1 MTRASRFIN
10 DGARIGI
17 LGGGASGLAA
27 AHALREL
34 GYRSI
39 TVFEREPEVG
49 GKCCTLVH
57 EGRSYEL
64 GAGLL
69 TPAYRNVRALMREV
83 GVHSQAHFGGVRAAL
98 RDEDTWRLPASLRQG
113 GWMSAVR
120 GGVAL
125 VVELLRREG
134 LHRPG
139 FAHLSDELAVPFD
152 VWCRR
157 RGCEALEPILEPW
170 ITGFGYGFLNEL
182 PAAYVLKYATI
193 FGAPLSEIPDEGF
206 GGLFRKVAAA
216 LHPVEVRLGARVTD
230 VVRRP
235 EGVTVQTTQE
245 TSEFDVI
252 IVACPL
258 DAALHFLDATPLE
271 IELFERIRYE
281 NYFIVG
287 ASVSGA
293 LPRDRYTFFR
303 TNFDRAKVGRPT
315 FAYRRWR
322 ETDIVFFC
330 GFARE
335 DDWEACARR
344 EVGATVE
351 QMGGRVRDVIAARNW
366 RYFPHVQTDD
376 IARGYYRRLEQL
388 QGCRRTYYCGE
399 VLAFAAVEPVVTYAR
414 ALVRAHFSG
423 TASRNGKPAF
433 LPATRSP

>member
-1 MTRASRFIN
+1 MTKATQSTSS
-10 DGARIGI
+10 GTRIGI

-39 TVFEREPEVG
+39 TVFEREPDVG

-98 RDEDTWRLPASLRQG
+98 RDADTWRLLVALRQG
-113 GWMSAVR
+113 GWRSALR
-120 GGVAL
+120 GSVVL
-125 VVELLRREG
+125 LVELLRREG
-134 LHRPG
+134 LLRPG
-139 FAHLSDELAVPFD
+139 FAHLSDELALPFD
-152 VWCRR
+152 DWCRY
-157 RGCEALEPILEPW
+157 RGCEVLEPILEPW

-206 GGLFRKVAAA
+206 GGLFRKLAAA
-216 LHPVEVRLGARVTD
+216 LDPVDVRVNAQVTD

-235 EGVTVQTTQE
+235 EGVTVRTTQG

-252 IVACPL
+252 IIACPL
-258 DAALHFLDATPLE
+258 DEALRFLDATPLE

-322 ETDIVFFC
+322 EADIVFFC

-335 DDWEACARR
+335 YNWEAAAKR
-344 EVGATVE
+344 EVAATVE
-351 QMGGRVRDVIAARNW
+351 SVGGRVRDVIATRNW

-376 IARGYYRRLEQL
+376 IAGGYYRRLERL

-399 VLAFAAVEPVVTYAR
+399 LLAFAAVEPVVTYAR
-414 ALVRAHFSG
+414 ALVHEHFVSS
-423 TASRNGKPAF
+423 AA
-433 LPATRSP
+433 L